1 VCSSCVL
8 VVALTIFY
16 DTWGTF
22 EIFVFLVFIFM
33 RTIQLFS
40 MFLND
45 FHIEKHA
52 SRTTFYLKIDDRRIM
67 MMDFDVLHAFAR

>member
-1 VCSSCVL
+1 
-8 VVALTIFY
+8 
-16 DTWGTF
+16 
-22 EIFVFLVFIFM
+22 M

-45 FHIEKHA
+45 FHIEKYA